1 MRKEQAT
8 QKNWIVAI
16 NIYTE
21 MFRANKMIKNIARTK
36 HFILSRKQ
44 EWKIKH
50 ANILRIVSRHLDI
63 PTFTSEDGSNC
74 FSSQL
79 YLLLR

>member
-8 QKNWIVAI
+8 QKNWIIAI

-21 MFRANKMIKNIARTK
+21 MFRANKTSIARTK
-36 HFILSRKQ
+36 HFMKRKQ

-63 PTFTSEDGSNC
+63 PTFTSKDGSNC
-74 FSSQL
+74 FPANCTFCL
-79 YLLLR
+79 GKEH